1 VSVDVELIR
10 RWDVAAC
17 DAGVRRLFRI
27 AEDLDRA
34 YERLRRAESG
44 LDSWQGPAATQAL
57 PRIRRAVLAVSRL
70 SAALRWAADAVRGG
84 LAGFAEA
91 GRLARQA
98 AQSPAELTEATATAV
113 AVDQR
118 VAAHLAA
125 ALPAAGPVAAGPV
138 MVPTPDR
145 TPAEIAAWWTALPP
159 DQRDLA
165 ITDWSG
171 LVGSLA
177 GLPAAVR
184 DAANRLQLRRLLSS
198 LRAERDRMLAAGFGA
213 VPSELRWVADRVS
226 VRLAIAETV
235 ERALAAHAHGE
246 PVARLLT
253 LDLDGAGRVA
263 IGLGDVDRAPHV
275 AVVVPGMGQDALHGI
290 DRTVAN
296 AERLRREA
304 DRQSAMET
312 AVVAWVGYAAPGWVQ
327 VPFPARALAGGRGLA
342 ADLRALVAGRTTDG
356 GDPPHTTIIGHSYG
370 STVVGAAATTQPL
383 VADDLVLLGSPG
395 AMAEDV
401 DELSRR
407 RGHVFVGEAPYD
419 LVADLGVFGADPGDA
434 GFGATCVRARPGSD
448 VSWRERLSGGDH
460 SHYFDT
466 GSESLR
472 NVARVVVGRGEDV
485 TLAGT
490 EGER

>member
-1 VSVDVELIR
+1 MSVDAELVR

-17 DAGVRRLFRI
+17 DAGVRRLFGI

-44 LDSWQGPAATQAL
+44 LNGWQGPAATQAL

-70 SAALRWAADAVRGG
+70 SAAVRQAADAIRGG
-84 LAGFAEA
+84 LAGFVEA
-91 GRLARQA
+91 GRLARRA

-118 VAAHLAA
+118 VAARLAA
-125 ALPAAGPVAAGPV
+125 ALPVAGPLV
-138 MVPTPDR
+138 VPMPDR
-145 TPAEIAAWWTALPP
+145 TPAEVAAWWTALPP
-159 DQRDLA
+159 DQRMLA
-165 ITDWSG
+165 ITEWSD
-171 LVGSLA
+171 LIGSLA

-184 DAANRLQLRRLLSS
+184 DAANRLRLRRLLSS

-213 VPSELRWVADRVS
+213 VPPELRWVADRVG

-235 ERALAAHAHGE
+235 EGALAAHADGE

-253 LDLDGAGRVA
+253 LDLDGAGRVV

-275 AVVVPGMGQDALHGI
+275 AVVVPGMGQDALQGI

-296 AERLRREA
+296 AKRLRREA
-304 DRQSAMET
+304 DRQSATET
-312 AVVAWVGYAAPGWVQ
+312 AVVAWVGYATPGWAQ
-327 VPFPARALAGGRGLA
+327 VSFPTRALAGGRGLA
-342 ADLRALVAGRTTDG
+342 ADLRALVAARTADG
-356 GDPPHTTIIGHSYG
+356 GDPPHTTVIGHSYG

-395 AMAEDV
+395 VMAEHV

-434 GFGATCVRARPGSD
+434 GFGATCVQADPGPG

-472 NVARVVVGRGEDV
+472 NVARVTVGRGDDV
-485 TLAGT
+485 TLAGP